1 MPPSTLERKAPARA
15 AAKPKPSAR
24 PRKAE
29 LSSVPTE
36 NTATTFDV
44 TFKPEVLA
52 WLRKK
57 AEACQ
62 LPVSD
67 LVRIIVEYS
76 LIKEELL
83 RND

>member
-1 MPPSTLERKAPARA
+1 MTPPATLEREAPARA

-24 PRKAE
+24 SRKAE
-29 LSSVPTE
+29 LSSVPKTGLTVAL
-36 NTATTFDV
+36 N
-44 TFKPEVLA
+44 FKPEVLA